1 MRTYYIQ
8 SIVNKSETLIIFQGN
23 TDRLVKCFVLNDN
36 NDKFL
41 QFSKL
46 VGVAQRN
53 LREKDLRM
61 CDYLQGIVGI
71 PIFSSRFMNE
81 FSPILNN
88 EVDFY
93 PIEIQC
99 NGIVEEFYLAKIKNY
114 IDLIDYE
121 KSGFRTLRDGSKI
134 LSHPRV
140 INKSLDNF
148 LIARDKENKSEWVV
162 SEEFKNI
169 ADRTGL
175 KMKFY
180 ETL

>member
-8 SIVNKSETLIIFQGN
+8 SIVNKSETLIVFQGN

-36 NDKFL
+36 NDIFL

-93 PIEIQC
+93 PM
-99 NGIVEEFYLAKIKNY
+99 A
-114 IDLIDYE
+114 
-121 KSGFRTLRDGSKI
+121 
-134 LSHPRV
+134 
-140 INKSLDNF
+140 
-148 LIARDKENKSEWVV
+148 
-162 SEEFKNI
+162 
-169 ADRTGL
+169 
-175 KMKFY
+175 
-180 ETL
+180 

>member
-1 MRTYYIQ
+1 MKNQ
-8 SIVNKSETLIIFQGN
+8 ASEHLEMG
-23 TDRLVKCFVLNDN
+23 
-36 NDKFL
+36 
-41 QFSKL
+41 
-46 VGVAQRN
+46 A
-53 LREKDLRM
+53 
-61 CDYLQGIVGI
+61 
-71 PIFSSRFMNE
+71 RF
-81 FSPILNN
+81 
-88 EVDFY
+88 
-93 PIEIQC
+93 
-99 NGIVEEFYLAKIKNY
+99 
-114 IDLIDYE
+114 
-121 KSGFRTLRDGSKI
+121 